1 MPRRLFRKG
10 ESGNPAGRP
19 KGSKNKIRFD
29 PYDVL
34 GPLLDDAMK
43 VIADA
48 VRAGDLT
55 AAKLVLD
62 KLIANPKPADRGG
75 VSLPELATARLED
88 IPTLLVRA
96 VGEGRLSLDE
106 AAQLAALVTAHA
118 RVIDQLLI
126 ESDIRARAAKT
137 GQLAV
142 LEPKRGYVTRPL
154 DDAEVA

>member
-1 MPRRLFRKG
+1 MAFQRG
-10 ESGNPAGRP
+10 QSGNPAGRP
-19 KGSKNKIRFD
+19 KGSKNRIRFD
-29 PYDVL
+29 PHEVL
-34 GPLLDDAMK
+34 APLLDDAVK

-48 VRAGDLT
+48 VSAGDLT

-62 KLIANPKPADRGG
+62 KLIANPKPADRGS

-96 VGEGRLSLDE
+96 VGEGRLGLDE

-118 RVIDQLLI
+118 RVVDQLLI

-142 LEPKRGYVTRPL
+142 LDPACGYATRPV
-154 DDAEVA
+154 AEEEAG

>member
-1 MPRRLFRKG
+1 MAFQRG
-10 ESGNPAGRP
+10 QSGNPAGRP
-19 KGSKNKIRFD
+19 KGSRNKIRFD

-34 GPLLDDAMK
+34 GPLLDDAVK

-48 VRAGDLT
+48 VHAGDLT

-96 VGEGRLSLDE
+96 VGEGRLGLDE

-126 ESDIRARAAKT
+126 ESDIRARAATT

-142 LEPKRGYVTRPL
+142 LDPQRGYTTRTA
-154 DDAEVA
+154 DDVEAA

>member
-19 KGSKNKIRFD
+19 KGSKNKVRFD
-29 PYDVL
+29 PHEIL
-34 GPLLDDAMK
+34 GPLLDDAIG

-48 VRAGDLT
+48 VRAGDIA

-62 KLIANPKPADRGG
+62 KLIANPKPADRGS

-96 VGEGRLSLDE
+96 VGEGRLGLDE

-126 ESDIRARAAKT
+126 EPDLRARAAKT

-142 LEPKRGYVTRPL
+142 LDPQRGYFTRPF
-154 DDAEVA
+154 AEEEAA

>member
-19 KGSKNKIRFD
+19 KGSKNKIQFD
-29 PYDVL
+29 PHEVL
-34 GPLLDDAMK
+34 GPLLDDAIK

-48 VRAGDLT
+48 VRAGDLA

-62 KLIANPKPADRGG
+62 KLVANPRPADRGS
-75 VSLPELATARLED
+75 VSLPELTKARLED

-96 VGEGRLSLDE
+96 VGAGRLSLDE

-126 ESDIRARAAKT
+126 EPDIRARAAKT
-137 GQLAV
+137 GQLAI
-142 LEPKRGYVTRPL
+142 LDPSRGYMSRPV
-154 DDAEVA
+154 DGEGAA

>member
-19 KGSKNKIRFD
+19 KGSKNKVRFD
-29 PYDVL
+29 PHEIL
-34 GPLLDDAMK
+34 GPLLDDAIG

-48 VRAGDLT
+48 VRAGDIA

-62 KLIANPKPADRGG
+62 KLIANPKPIDRSS
-75 VSLPELATARLED
+75 VNLPELATARLED
-88 IPTLLVRA
+88 IPTLLVQA

-106 AAQLAALVTAHA
+106 AAQLASLVTAHA

-126 ESDIRARAAKT
+126 EPDIRARAAKT
-137 GQLAV
+137 GQLTILDPA
-142 LEPKRGYVTRPL
+142 RGYVTRPAA
-154 DDAEVA
+154 DAESA

>member
-1 MPRRLFRKG
+1 VAFQRG
-10 ESGNPAGRP
+10 QSGNPAGRP

-34 GPLLDDAMK
+34 GPLLDDAVK

-48 VRAGDLT
+48 VRAGDL
-55 AAKLVLD
+55 AAARLVLD

-96 VGEGRLSLDE
+96 VGEGRLGLDE

-126 ESDIRARAAKT
+126 ESDIRARAAT
-137 GQLAV
+137 IGQLAV
-142 LEPKRGYVTRPL
+142 LDPQRGYTTRTA
-154 DDAEVA
+154 DDVEAA

>member
-1 MPRRLFRKG
+1 MAFQRG
-10 ESGNPAGRP
+10 QSGNPAGRP

-34 GPLLDDAMK
+34 GPLLDDAVR

-48 VRAGDLT
+48 VRAGDL
-55 AAKLVLD
+55 AAARLVLD

-96 VGEGRLSLDE
+96 VGEGRLGLDE

-126 ESDIRARAAKT
+126 ESDIRARAATT

-142 LEPKRGYVTRPL
+142 LDPQRGYTTRTA
-154 DDAEVA
+154 DDVEAA

>member
-1 MPRRLFRKG
+1 
-10 ESGNPAGRP
+10 
-19 KGSKNKIRFD
+19 
-29 PYDVL
+29 V
-34 GPLLDDAMK
+34 K

-48 VRAGDLT
+48 VRAGDL
-55 AAKLVLD
+55 AAARLVLD

-96 VGEGRLSLDE
+96 VGEGRLGLDE

-126 ESDIRARAAKT
+126 ESDIRARAAT
-137 GQLAV
+137 IGQLAV
-142 LEPKRGYVTRPL
+142 LDPQRGYTTRTA
-154 DDAEVA
+154 DDVEAA

>member
-1 MPRRLFRKG
+1 MPFIKG
-10 ESGNPAGRP
+10 RSGNPAGRP
-19 KGSKNKIRFD
+19 RGSKNRIRFD
-29 PYDVL
+29 PHEVL
-34 GPLLDDAMK
+34 GPLVDDAVK

-48 VRAGDLT
+48 VRAGDLA

-62 KLIANPKPADRGG
+62 KLVANPKPADRGS

-96 VGEGRLSLDE
+96 VGEGRLGLDE

-118 RVIDQLLI
+118 RVIDQLVI
-126 ESDIRARAAKT
+126 EPDIRARAAKT

-142 LEPKRGYVTRPL
+142 LDPARGYVTR
-154 DDAEVA
+154 AVVEEEAA

>member
-1 MPRRLFRKG
+1 
-10 ESGNPAGRP
+10 
-19 KGSKNKIRFD
+19 
-29 PYDVL
+29 VL
-34 GPLLDDAMK
+34 GPLVDDAVK

-48 VRAGDLT
+48 VRAGDLA

-62 KLIANPKPADRGG
+62 KLVANPKPADRGS

-88 IPTLLVRA
+88 IPTLLLVRA
-96 VGEGRLSLDE
+96 VGEGRLGLDE

-126 ESDIRARAAKT
+126 ETNLRARAAKT

-142 LEPKRGYVTRPL
+142 LDPQRGYTTRTA
-154 DDAEVA
+154 DDVEAA

>member
-1 MPRRLFRKG
+1 MAFQRG
-10 ESGNPAGRP
+10 QSGNPAGRP
-19 KGSKNKIRFD
+19 KGSKNRIRFD
-29 PYDVL
+29 PHEVL
-34 GPLLDDAMK
+34 APLLDDAVK

-48 VRAGDLT
+48 VSAGDLT

-62 KLIANPKPADRGG
+62 KLIANPKPADRGV

-96 VGEGRLSLDE
+96 VGEGRLGLDE
-106 AAQLAALVTAHA
+106 AAQLAQLVTAHA

-142 LEPKRGYVTRPL
+142 LDSQRGYTTRPV
-154 DDAEVA
+154 AEEGTA